1 MTSDKHEPY
10 SEHKFTFYWRT
21 IGNRGMKG
29 KNSIKI
35 SLNLALALLLVFSS
49 IPVKIMA
56 QAQAEKTPYKNPQLP
71 IDERVK
77 DLLARMTLE
86 EKVAQMTCLWMEKPN
101 DNSRVPKESMPLG
114 GEFSPEIAKQKM
126 PHGIGQFARQRE
138 GRDAKR
144 SAEYANAVQK
154 WLIENTRL
162 QIPVVFHDEILHG
175 NMAEGSTVFPVPLAL
190 ASSWDTDLISRV
202 FTVGA
207 FHSRL
212 RGTHHVLGPNMDL
225 ARDPRWGR
233 TEETYGE
240 DPYLASR
247 MAVSLV
253 KALQGGAT
261 YQNPMID
268 ERHVIATGKHF
279 AGHGQP
285 EGGNNIAP
293 VNISEGVLRETH
305 FQPFEAAVKEA
316 NMFSIMPAYHE
327 IDGVPVHA
335 NKWMLD
341 EILRGEWG
349 FQGTVVSDYYA
360 MTELEKRHRV
370 AADKADAAKQS
381 LEAGLDIELPDPD
394 VNKTLVEQVK
404 SGKISEGLI
413 NQAVSRILRQKFQL
427 GLFENPYV
435 DAEKAAPMT
444 DTAEDRKLAA
454 EAARRSIV
462 LLKNEKNTL
471 PLDRAKLK
479 SVAVIGPNAAKAHLG
494 GYTDP
499 KPPRSISILEGVK
512 NKLGNR
518 IKVNYAEGVKITK
531 EGGNWFGDAVTLNSE
546 TDDRKSIAEAVK
558 TAEASD
564 AVILILGGNEDTN
577 KEAWA
582 ESHLGDR
589 DSLELVG
596 RQNDLVKAM
605 LETKKPVVVFLINS
619 GPLAIN
625 YVAENIPAILEGFYL
640 GEETGTAVA
649 DVLFGD
655 YNPGGKLP
663 VSFPRSV
670 GQLPIYYNRKPTA
683 RRGYLFST
691 TEPLFP
697 FGFGLSYT
705 TFSYTNLKITKPK
718 IRSDEETTVVFDI
731 TNTGKVRGDE
741 VAQMYI
747 RDEISSVT
755 RPIKEL
761 RDFVRI
767 TLEPNEIKRVTF
779 KITPSKL
786 AFYNRQMKR
795 IVEPGTFQIMVG
807 GSSVD
812 LINQQ
817 LEVQQ

>member
-1 MTSDKHEPY
+1 
-10 SEHKFTFYWRT
+10 
-21 IGNRGMKG
+21 MKNNQ
-29 KNSIKI
+29 KNFVKKSFASTLAFLLIFSAMPIAVHIK
-35 SLNLALALLLVFSS
+35 
-49 IPVKIMA
+49 A
-56 QAQAEKTPYKNPQLP
+56 QTGTPPYKNPKLS

-86 EKVAQMTCLWMEKPN
+86 EKTAQMTCLWMEKPN
-101 DNSRVPKESMPLG
+101 DNSRVPKENLPLG
-114 GEFSPEIAKQKM
+114 GEFSPELAKGKM

-138 GRDAKR
+138 GKDAKG

-162 QIPVVFHDEILHG
+162 QIPAVFHDEILHG
-175 NMAEGSTVFPVPLAL
+175 NMASGSTVFPVPLAL

-207 FHSRL
+207 LHSRL

-233 TEETYGE
+233 TEETFGE
-240 DPYLASR
+240 DAYLASR
-247 MAVSLV
+247 MLVSQV

-261 YQNPMID
+261 YQNPKIG
-268 ERHVIATGKHF
+268 ENHVIATGKHF

-285 EGGNNIAP
+285 EGGTNIAP
-293 VNISEGVLRETH
+293 VNLSEGVLRETH
-305 FQPFEAAVKEA
+305 FQTFESAVKEA
-316 NMFSIMPAYHE
+316 NLFSIMPAYHE

-341 EILRGEWG
+341 TVLRGEWG
-349 FQGTVVSDYYA
+349 FQGTIVSDYYA
-360 MTELEKRHRV
+360 MGELEKRHRV
-370 AADKADAAKQS
+370 AFDKADAAKQA

-404 SGKISEGLI
+404 AGKIPESLI
-413 NQAVSRILRQKFQL
+413 NQAVSRILYQKFQL

-435 DAEKAAPMT
+435 DPEKAARLT
-444 DTAEDRKLAA
+444 DTTEDRNLAA

-471 PLDRAKLK
+471 PLDRTKLK
-479 SVAVIGPNAAKAHLG
+479 SVAVVGPNAAKAHLG

-499 KPPRSISILEGVK
+499 KPPRTVSVLDGVK
-512 NKLGNR
+512 NKVGNN

-531 EGGNWFGDAVTLNSE
+531 EGGNWFGDTNTLNDAAS
-546 TDDRKSIAEAVK
+546 DQKLIDEAVV
-558 TAEASD
+558 TAKNSD
-564 AVILILGGNEDTN
+564 AVILVLGGNEDTN

-582 ESHLGDR
+582 ETHLGDR

-596 RQNDLVKAM
+596 RQNDLVKAV
-605 LETKKPVVVFLINS
+605 LATGKPTVVFLINS

-625 YVAENIPAILEGFYL
+625 YVAENVPAILEGFYL
-640 GEETGTAVA
+640 GEETGAAAA

-663 VSFPRSV
+663 VSFPRSA

-705 TFSYTNLKITKPK
+705 TFSYSNLKITKPQ
-718 IRSDEETTVVFDI
+718 IGLNEETAVTVEVK
-731 TNTGKVRGDE
+731 NTGKLPGDE
-741 VAQMYI
+741 VAQMYL
-747 RDEISSVT
+747 RDEVSSVT

-761 RDFVRI
+761 KDFARI
-767 TLEPNEIKRVTF
+767 TLEPNQTKQVTF

-786 AFYNRQMKR
+786 ALYNRQMKR
-795 IVEPGTFQIMVG
+795 VVEPGTFQIMVG
-807 GSSVD
+807 GDSVN
-812 LINQQ
+812 LVSQP
-817 LEVQQ
+817 LEVRQ